1 MEKNKTEETKID
13 CRSDFKTASELAYI
27 FEFN

>member
-1 MEKNKTEETKID
+1 MEKNKTEETKKD

-27 FEFN
+27 F